1 MSGTPT
7 NMIRHPLEK
16 EDIQQ
21 QPSSPSPPAMM
32 STPILRRS
40 SSPVRKSSPSP
51 SSTKKS
57 PSHHQRHS
65 VVGNLNHWIEDQ
77 WNINPLSVIQ
87 SITSRF
93 SRKSSSQ
100 TSTSILSPS
109 SYYRGGPLVVDEL
122 PPSEV
127 PDGKPVA
134 NFLNGTLVATA
145 SKELIELAK
154 FGVVELENVGKG
166 VGHKFEVRNKLVAV
180 LIEVVTNFLLVIF
193 TAKSDLV

>member
-1 MSGTPT
+1 MSGTQA

-16 EDIQQ
+16 EEVQQ
-21 QPSSPSPPAMM
+21 QPSSPSPPAMI
-32 STPILRRS
+32 SPPILRRS
-40 SSPVRKSSPSP
+40 SSPARKSSPSP

-100 TSTSILSPS
+100 TSTSILSS
-109 SYYRGGPLVVDEL
+109 SSLYRNGSLIVDEL
-122 PPSEV
+122 PASEV

-166 VGHKFEVRNKLVAV
+166 VGHKFEVRKLVAPVEV
-180 LIEVVTNFLLVIF
+180 LIIYFAVIF
-193 TAKSDLV
+193 LTKSNLV